1 MFELNKRASEP
12 QILHQAHL
20 AKASWLVRLPHDTD
34 LGDLE
39 TDLGD
44 RDRERLGDRERERP
58 NLRGDRDLKRA
69 VELLPPLVR
78 GGVVL
83 ILGVT
88 ISFSGKKLINMSTF
102 HSLEL
107 PALEE
112 EEEGT

>member
-1 MFELNKRASEP
+1 MSPIKASEP
-12 QILHQAHL
+12 QILHQAHQ
-20 AKASWLVRLPHDTD
+20 ATSSWLVGLPHDTD

-39 TDLGD
+39 TDLGE

-58 NLRGDRDLKRA
+58 PNLRGDRDLKRA
-69 VELLPPLVR
+69 AELLPLLVR

-88 ISFSGKKLINMSTF
+88 ISFNGKKIINMSTF

-107 PALEE
+107 PALEGG
-112 EEEGT
+112 EEGT

>member
-1 MFELNKRASEP
+1 MCLSCIRASEP
-12 QILHQAHL
+12 QILHRAQHL
-20 AKASWLVRLPHDTD
+20 SKASWLVRLPHDTD

-69 VELLPPLVR
+69 AELLPALVR

-83 ILGVT
+83 VLGVT
-88 ISFSGKKLINMSTF
+88 ISFIGKKLIDMSTF
-102 HSLEL
+102 HSLSYQ
-107 PALEE
+107 P
-112 EEEGT
+112 